1 MECRLTKK
9 YEKVDSFLKRF
20 LSHSRYTGVRLIEP
34 CVAVSDAYNKQFK
47 FVVLADEWLYVT
59 ENPPKVAK
67 DIQEVTRIVDI
78 TSVELVS
85 VSSMENSKVLLTT

>member
-1 MECRLTKK
+1 MECTFTKK

-20 LSHSRYTGVRLIEP
+20 LPQSRYRCLRLIEP
-34 CVAVSDAYNKQFK
+34 CVAVSNVYNKQFK
-47 FVVLADEWLYVT
+47 FAVLADDWLYVT

-67 DIQEVTRIVDI
+67 DIQEVARIVDI

-85 VSSMENSKVLLTT
+85 L

>member
-20 LSHSRYTGVRLIEP
+20 LSLSRYTGVRLIEP

>member
-1 MECRLTKK
+1 
-9 YEKVDSFLKRF
+9 
-20 LSHSRYTGVRLIEP
+20 
-34 CVAVSDAYNKQFK
+34 VSDAYNKQFK

>member
-1 MECRLTKK
+1 MECVFTKK

-20 LSHSRYTGVRLIEP
+20 LPQSRYTGVRLIEP
-34 CVAVSDAYNKQFK
+34 CVAVSDVYNKQFK
-47 FVVLADEWLYVT
+47 FVVLAEDWLYVT

-85 VSSMENSKVLLTT
+85 LHIRV